1 LVGTGSSAASIQ
13 VWVPLLLW
21 VLISAIGLGMLFS
34 PKCILCVNFGSPA
47 MKRRVLALAE
57 QEGTDS
63 PRLQNI
69 LVGLDV
75 YLFGCVL
82 AGVSFCMDALRVSTS
97 R

>member
-1 LVGTGSSAASIQ
+1 
-13 VWVPLLLW
+13 
-21 VLISAIGLGMLFS
+21 
-34 PKCILCVNFGSPA
+34 

-57 QEGTDS
+57 QEGTGS
-63 PRLQNI
+63 LRLQNI

-82 AGVSFCMDALRVSTS
+82 AGVSFCMDALRESTS